1 VAHRRAAGIEAVIK
15 LKEILDRTPP
25 PRLDQVPDVGMLAAD
40 RQRKNEMYLRSTGPF
55 RWRYPNSRIEIVEI
69 TEGDRQGEFLF
80 SSSTVR
86 QINDLYRRVRDLP
99 YVELTGGQQST
110 HLWTDRSEGFY
121 ELVFANPGDLIPRL
135 SILGGFVESLPDWFK
150 TEYFGNTLWQ
160 WIALVLC
167 VLAVAL
173 TVTTLLR
180 ALTVLAERLYPPL
193 DSWLMVLAPILIMLI
208 VLAMNYFVDE
218 SLRIDGGLR
227 AGVRIGSQAIVIMM
241 AMWAVVRFCKT
252 IAETVIASPRVQE
265 RSLDANLFR
274 IMARIAAFLI
284 GGWIVVASVRDLGA
298 DLVPLLAGVGVGGLA
313 IALAAQR
320 TFANFI
326 GTLILSAN
334 KPVKIGDFCRYG
346 DQIGTVEHIG
356 LLATRIRSLERTI
369 VTVPNAEFSEMKLD
383 NFAVRDRRLLRTTLQ
398 LRYETSPEQMRYI
411 LAELRTLLVRH
422 PKVTPEPARVR
433 FVGYGAYSKDVE
445 VFAYLDCQD
454 QNTFLGIQE
463 DVLLRVED
471 IVNEAG
477 SGFAFPS
484 QTAYLSRDKGLD
496 RERGG
501 RVEARVQQW
510 RTGGKLPFPEFEV
523 ERREKLRDTLDYP
536 PEGSPDY
543 VPPRASVDRATE
555 TGSADFSEED
565 FVDLAS
571 LVVKLQEPTQIADYL
586 WSRLSTKTQKLLSN
600 YSADVDRQAREALV
614 QDLNVIIQGPSI
626 HAIDRF
632 SEVKQRQETL
642 DLLKVNPEG
651 EELARLN
658 RLLLEDAFP
667 KELQK
672 PKSD

>member
-1 VAHRRAAGIEAVIK
+1 
-15 LKEILDRTPP
+15 
-25 PRLDQVPDVGMLAAD
+25 
-40 RQRKNEMYLRSTGPF
+40 
-55 RWRYPNSRIEIVEI
+55 
-69 TEGDRQGEFLF
+69 
-80 SSSTVR
+80 
-86 QINDLYRRVRDLP
+86 
-99 YVELTGGQQST
+99 
-110 HLWTDRSEGFY
+110 
-121 ELVFANPGDLIPRL
+121 
-135 SILGGFVESLPDWFK
+135 
-150 TEYFGNTLWQ
+150 
-160 WIALVLC
+160 
-167 VLAVAL
+167 
-173 TVTTLLR
+173 
-180 ALTVLAERLYPPL
+180 
-193 DSWLMVLAPILIMLI
+193 
-208 VLAMNYFVDE
+208 
-218 SLRIDGGLR
+218 
-227 AGVRIGSQAIVIMM
+227 
-241 AMWAVVRFCKT
+241 
-252 IAETVIASPRVQE
+252 
-265 RSLDANLFR
+265 
-274 IMARIAAFLI
+274 
-284 GGWIVVASVRDLGA
+284 
-298 DLVPLLAGVGVGGLA
+298 
-313 IALAAQR
+313 
-320 TFANFI
+320 
-326 GTLILSAN
+326 
-334 KPVKIGDFCRYG
+334 
-346 DQIGTVEHIG
+346 
-356 LLATRIRSLERTI
+356 
-369 VTVPNAEFSEMKLD
+369 MKLD

-536 PEGSPDY
+536 PKGSPDH

-586 WSRLSTKTQKLLSN
+586 WSRLSTKTQKLLSD

-642 DLLKVNPEG
+642 DLLKLNPEG